1 MYLPVL
7 IPMVLVSNGLAQN
20 SAFLWPMIFVN
31 VGSWCVPTRH
41 LNIFDPA
48 LACPALL
55 YSQLIKE

>member
-20 SAFLWPMIFVN
+20 SAFVWPMIFVN
-31 VGSWCVPTRH
+31 VGSWCVPTLH
-41 LNIFDPA
+41 LKIIDPA

-55 YSQLIKE
+55 YFPLLKE